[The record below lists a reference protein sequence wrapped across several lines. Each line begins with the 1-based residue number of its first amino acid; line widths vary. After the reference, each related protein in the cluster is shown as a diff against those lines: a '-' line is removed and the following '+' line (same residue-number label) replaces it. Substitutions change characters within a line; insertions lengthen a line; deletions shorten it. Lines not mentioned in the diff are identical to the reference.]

1 MAYPNIFL
9 GQKRPDNT
17 QRMVDVHYSDIC
29 KSELRY
35 ADRRAAMCV
44 ENIFF
49 KAKKLQMKSILGQ
62 AQVALRKYKGNS
74 RTLNAGSLKQQGTL
88 ERLVRF
94 DEGFKFLKT
103 LRGSPPYF
111 EKAKKD
117 LFAMIRQLGAA
128 SLFCSFS
135 SAETQWTHV
144 LKILGQLVD
153 NREYTDEILNFDFEE
168 GCKLIQQDP
177 VHVLGILTTVLIS
190 FWGNFFVIKMGLWV
204 KSQTGFIQ

>member
-1 MAYPNIFL
+1 
-9 GQKRPDNT
+9 
-17 QRMVDVHYSDIC
+17 
-29 KSELRY
+29 
-35 ADRRAAMCV
+35 MCV

-62 AQVALRKYKGNS
+62 AQVALRKCKGNS

-88 ERLVRF
+88 ERLVCF
-94 DEGFKFLKT
+94 DEGFKFLRT

-111 EKAKKD
+111 EKAKKN

-135 SAETQWTHV
+135 SAETQWTHL

-153 NREYTDEILNFDFEE
+153 NREYIILNFDFEE
-168 GCKLIQQDP
+168 RCRLIQQGL
-177 VHVLGILTTVLIS
+177 VTCARHLTTVLIS
-190 FWGNFFVIKMGLWV
+190 FWGNFFVIKQYRQLISTDTTDYKTCLDHIYTNLPQANAYGNLLETHFSDHKAV
-204 KSQTGFIQ
+204 YVLIDLF